1 MNNDFLENNNKE
13 EFMSYK
19 IKELPIEERPRER
32 LKEIGP
38 NEISNNEL
46 LSILLKS
53 GLKNKNVQELATE
66 LLKNYPIESLKDCSM
81 QDLMKIKGIGEAKAI
96 ELLASIELGKRI
108 YLKNPLRGK
117 KLMKPEEIWND
128 AKYYIHGK
136 KQEYFYGYY
145 FNTKQELI
153 ERKLI
158 FVGTINTSTTHT
170 REIFKE
176 AYKSSA
182 TSIICLHNHP
192 TNDVTPSK
200 ADIEF
205 TKALMETGRI
215 QGIPVLDHIIAGE
228 DHYYSFYEEWNK
240 EN

>member
-1 MNNDFLENNNKE
+1 
-13 EFMSYK
+13 MSYK
-19 IKELPIEERPRER
+19 IKELPKEERPRER

-38 NEISNNEL
+38 HEISNTEL
-46 LSILLKS
+46 LSIILKNGLKDKNVSELARDLLKKYS
-53 GLKNKNVQELATE
+53 
-66 LLKNYPIESLKDCSM
+66 IESLKDCSQ
-81 QDLMKIKGIGEAKAI
+81 QDLMTIKGIGETKAL

-108 YLKNPLRGK
+108 FLKNTIKGK
-117 KLMKPEEIWND
+117 KLINPEEIWKD
-128 AKYYIHGK
+128 AKYYIFGK
-136 KQEYFYGYY
+136 KQEYFFCYY
-145 FNTKQELI
+145 LNTKQELI

-158 FVGTINTSTTHT
+158 FIGTINASTTHT

-176 AYKSSA
+176 AYKNSA

-205 TKALMETGRI
+205 TKTLIETGKI

-228 DHYYSFYEEWNK
+228 DNYYSFYEEWNK

>member
-1 MNNDFLENNNKE
+1 
-13 EFMSYK
+13 MSVK

-53 GLKNKNVQELATE
+53 GLKNKNVSQIAIE
-66 LLKNYPIESLKDCSM
+66 LLKEYPIETLKDCSI
-81 QDLMKIKGIGEAKAI
+81 QDFIKIKGIGETKAI

-108 YLKNPLRGK
+108 FLKNSIKRK
-117 KLMKPEEIWND
+117 KLINPEEIWMD
-128 AKYYIHGK
+128 AKYYIYGK
-136 KQEYFYGYY
+136 KQEYFYCYY
-145 FNTKQELI
+145 LNTKQELI

-176 AYKSSA
+176 AYKNSA

-192 TNDVTPSK
+192 TNDITPSK

-205 TKALMETGRI
+205 TKTLMETGKI
-215 QGIPVLDHIIAGE
+215 QGIPVLDHIIAGD

>member
-1 MNNDFLENNNKE
+1 
-13 EFMSYK
+13 MSYK
-19 IKELPIEERPRER
+19 IKELPKEERPRER

-38 NEISNNEL
+38 HEISNTEL
-46 LSILLKS
+46 LSIILKNGLKDKNVSELARDLLKKYS
-53 GLKNKNVQELATE
+53 
-66 LLKNYPIESLKDCSM
+66 IESLKDCSQ
-81 QDLMKIKGIGEAKAI
+81 QDLMTIKGIGETKAL

-108 YLKNPLRGK
+108 FLKNTIKGK
-117 KLMKPEEIWND
+117 KMIKPEEIWKD
-128 AKYYIHGK
+128 AKYYIFGK
-136 KQEYFYGYY
+136 KQEYFFCYY
-145 FNTKQELI
+145 LNTKQELI

-158 FVGTINTSTTHT
+158 FIGTINASTTHT

-176 AYKSSA
+176 AYKNSA

-205 TKALMETGRI
+205 TKTLIETGKI

-228 DHYYSFYEEWNK
+228 DNYYSFYEEWNK